1 MVRFPSGH
9 VVSGHVALHGVH
21 VSFFHLGVGALGDG
35 QHDVIEKF
43 LLEEFANARLDLRPM
58 QYKPLRAVHSNRSR
72 YLPAWQYKPL
82 QVFLAAAADTGGDRK
97 KAGGVYFDVM
107 KAVKAT
113 EAATDPELARKLWQV
128 SEKLTGTKID
138 L

>member
-1 MVRFPSGH
+1 MTTDYVTTGEAHHAPSAPPQPRL
-9 VVSGHVALHGVH
+9 V
-21 VSFFHLGVGALGDG
+21 
-35 QHDVIEKF
+35 
-43 LLEEFANARLDLRPM
+43 ANARLDLRPM